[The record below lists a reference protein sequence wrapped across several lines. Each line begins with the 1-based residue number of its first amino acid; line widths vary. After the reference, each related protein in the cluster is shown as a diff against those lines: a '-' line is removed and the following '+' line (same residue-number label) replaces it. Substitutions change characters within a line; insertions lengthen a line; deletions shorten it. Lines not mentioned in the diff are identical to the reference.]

1 MFQIPQGRRLQ
12 SRNRGLSQWVPMRK
26 PTIIERDGKPEY
38 AILEYSEYERLV
50 SAAEDAADLTA
61 LAALDADD
69 REEDLPDEMVTRLLA
84 GENPIRVWREHRGLT
99 GRQLAQEVDVQQSYI
114 SQIETGKREGTLGV
128 LRRIAAALV
137 ITLDDL
143 YPA

>member
-1 MFQIPQGRRLQ
+1 M
-12 SRNRGLSQWVPMRK
+12 SK

-38 AILEYSEYERLV
+38 AILEYSEYERLLA
-50 SAAEDAADLTA
+50 AAEDAADLAA
-61 LAALDADD
+61 LAALDLDD
-69 REEDLPDEMVTRLLA
+69 REEDLPDEMVARLL
-84 GENPIRVWREHRGLT
+84 GDENPVRVWREYRGLT

-114 SQIETGKREGTLGV
+114 SQIETGKREGTIDV
-128 LRRIAAALV
+128 LRRIAAALG